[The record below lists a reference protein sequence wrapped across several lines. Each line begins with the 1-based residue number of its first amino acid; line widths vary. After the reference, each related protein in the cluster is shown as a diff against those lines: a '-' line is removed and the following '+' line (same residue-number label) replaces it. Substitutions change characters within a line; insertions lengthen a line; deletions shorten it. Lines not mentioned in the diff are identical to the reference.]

1 MSMNHLPRWR
11 LVALSLAMLLPS
23 LGTSIANVA
32 LPDLAASF
40 GARFVDA
47 QWVVIAY
54 LLAVTTLIVSAGRL
68 GDMFGRRRLLLVGIA
83 LFAVASAGCAL
94 APNLWVLVAGR
105 AVQGMGAAIMM
116 ALTVALVADAVPKQ
130 RTGSAVGLL
139 GTVSAVGTALG
150 PSLGGA
156 LLAWFGWPAVFVFM
170 AGTGA
175 ITLVLGVSLLP
186 ADRADNRKPAAFDS
200 VGTILLALAL
210 GAYALATSL
219 GSVVPGL
226 VIALLAG
233 LAALGL
239 LAFVAHERRT
249 PSPLIRMDLLRN
261 GALNAGLTTMALV
274 SSIMMAT
281 LVVGPFYLSAVL
293 GLSPVNAGLVMSV
306 GPAIAA
312 LVGVPAGR
320 LVDLVEPPAV
330 TIAGLLSVAAGS
342 VLMTALPGWLGVGGY
357 VGALAVITAGY
368 AMFQAANNTAIMN
381 AATGELRGVTS
392 ALLGL
397 SRNLG
402 LITGASAMGA
412 LFAFGSGGVALWGL
426 DAGGGEAGMRLTF
439 AVAATFAGVAVVVSG
454 WSLRRTRSRPR
465 VRVDRGQCPSGAGQ
479 PCSPEKNSPGS

>member
-1 MSMNHLPRWR
+1 MTISINRLPRWR

-32 LPDLAASF
+32 LPSLATSF
-40 GARFVDA
+40 AAPFQDV

-68 GDMFGRRRLLLVGIA
+68 GDMLGRRRLLLVGIG

-94 APNLWVLVAGR
+94 APNLGALIAGR
-105 AVQGMGAAIMM
+105 AIQGVGAAIMM
-116 ALTVALVADAVPKQ
+116 ALTVALVADAVPKE

-150 PSLGGA
+150 PSLGGG
-156 LLAWFGWPAVFVFM
+156 LLAWFGWPAVFVVM

-175 ITLVLGVSLLP
+175 ITLVLGVLLLP
-186 ADRADNRKPAAFDS
+186 ADRPGSRRPASFDV
-200 VGTILLALAL
+200 VGTMLLAISL

-219 GSVVPGL
+219 SAVLSGL
-226 VIALLAG
+226 SMTLLAG

-239 LAFVAHERRT
+239 LAFVTHERRT

-261 GALNAGLTTMALV
+261 RALNTGLVTLALV
-274 SSIMMAT
+274 STILMAT

-293 GLSPVNAGLVMSV
+293 GLSPVHTGLVMSI
-306 GPAIAA
+306 GPAVAA

-320 LVDLVEPPAV
+320 LVDRVGPPTV
-330 TIAGLLSVAAGS
+330 TIVGLLGVAVGS
-342 VLMTALPGWLGVGGY
+342 LLMTLLPGWFGVGGY
-357 VGALAVITAGY
+357 VGALAVITGGY
-368 AMFQAANNTAIMN
+368 ALFQAANNTAIMT

-412 LFAFGSGGVALWGL
+412 LFALGSRGVAILGL
-426 DAGGGEAGMRLTF
+426 QSGGGEAGMRLTF
-439 AVAATFAGVAVVVSG
+439 AVATAGAVFAILVAAWG
-454 WSLRRTRSRPR
+454 MRRARSSPQAAADQMAITR
-465 VRVDRGQCPSGAGQ
+465 V
-479 PCSPEKNSPGS
+479 E